1 MARVK
6 PEQPERLAEKL
17 KQIRLALGFTQEK
30 MFERLKQEVKQ
41 GTKLHF
47 GYIARFESDN
57 EASRRLPSLLI
68 LLAYA
73 RIAGISTDVLIDDDL
88 DLPKNM

>member
-1 MARVK
+1 MARLK

-30 MFERLKQEVKQ
+30 MLNALQEVTHKEA
-41 GTKLHF
+41 KLHF
-47 GYIARFESDN
+47 GYITRFETGT
-57 EASRRLPSLLI
+57 RTPSLLI

-73 RIAGISTDVLIDDDL
+73 HLASISTDVLIDDTL
-88 DLPKNM
+88 ELPDKFHHL